1 MSIKVSPLSC
11 LRLQLLPPTR
21 NIKTSDRPQLS
32 CVFCSL
38 NQHLGTQWSSA
49 VGQGSREGEEGV
61 GERFVG
67 KPQKNSTIVELRL
80 RLRILHLP
88 QTFFF
93 CDFNLKFA
101 QRSPGMC
108 RNAVEEE
115 RRREK
120 EREGR
125 QQQKVE

>member
-1 MSIKVSPLSC
+1 MDKAAGKE
-11 LRLQLLPPTR
+11 RR
-21 NIKTSDRPQLS
+21 
-32 CVFCSL
+32 
-38 NQHLGTQWSSA
+38 G
-49 VGQGSREGEEGV
+49 G
-61 GERFVG
+61 RFVG

-108 RNAVEEE
+108 RNAVEEKKE
-115 RRREK
+115 GGRKREK
-120 EREGR
+120 EGSSRR
-125 QQQKVE
+125 

>member
-1 MSIKVSPLSC
+1 MPKAAGKE
-11 LRLQLLPPTR
+11 RR
-21 NIKTSDRPQLS
+21 
-32 CVFCSL
+32 
-38 NQHLGTQWSSA
+38 G
-49 VGQGSREGEEGV
+49 

-108 RNAVEEE
+108 RNAVEEK
-115 RRREK
+115 K
-120 EREGR
+120 EREEEEEKKGSSR
-125 QQQKVE
+125 R